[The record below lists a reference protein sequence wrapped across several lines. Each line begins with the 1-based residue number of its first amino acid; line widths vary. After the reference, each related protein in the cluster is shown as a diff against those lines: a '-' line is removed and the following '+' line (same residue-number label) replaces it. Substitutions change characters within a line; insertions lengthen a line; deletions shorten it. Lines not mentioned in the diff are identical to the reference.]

1 MKQSKFQTVELEDLQ
16 VQEKSNMKV
25 LFTGAQGTGKT
36 SVMEA
41 LPDTWP
47 KIKGVTRKTINE
59 NNLAINQNS
68 TDYSQ
73 MAIFDAYREVLSV
86 NKDFI
91 SERSLFD
98 VLAFTEYQYC
108 IGKVSQK
115 VFLEQQKR
123 VKEFVEKNP
132 NALYIYFPVE
142 FEPQNDGQRSTDP
155 EYQHAIDTLIK
166 LQLDIW
172 GVHYITVHGTVEER
186 VNQIIENVS
195 FSGC

>member
-1 MKQSKFQTVELEDLQ
+1 MAKVDSVI
-16 VQEKSNMKV
+16 QEKSNMKV

-47 KIKGVTRKTINE
+47 KIQGVTRNCIKKNK
-59 NNLAINQNS
+59 LKINQES
-68 TDYSQ
+68 TDDSQ
-73 MAIFDAYREVLSV
+73 RAIFDAYEQQLNS
-86 NKDFI
+86 KLHFI

-108 IGKVSQK
+108 IGKVSK
-115 VFLEQQKR
+115 EVFLEQQKR
-123 VKEFVEKNP
+123 VREFVEKNP

-142 FEPQNDGQRSTDP
+142 FAPVDDGQRSTDE
-155 EYQHAIDTLIK
+155 EYQSSISSLIK
-166 LQLDIW
+166 FYLDVF
-172 GVHYITVHGTVEER
+172 GVRYIEVHGTVEER

-195 FSGC
+195 FSGI